1 MAQPPEISETFLREV
16 DENLRRDQLRDF
28 GKKYGAWLI
37 AAVVLFLA
45 ASGGWIWWQQHQLQR
60 SGEQVEQLGEIYQ
73 NIGAGQTKNAAQQ
86 LDVLSKSGRK
96 AVRASAAF
104 ASAALAVQQNDSKT
118 AIAKYRELA
127 NDNDLPGSYR
137 EIALIR
143 QTALEFDQIQPQE
156 VVTRLQPLAKPGN
169 PWFGTAG
176 EMTAMALIKQ
186 GKKEEAGRLFA
197 AIAKDK
203 SVADP
208 MRERAVQI
216 AGSLGVDASS
226 ALNTPAQ

>member
-28 GKKYGAWLI
+28 GKKYGAWLVV
-37 AAVVLFLA
+37 AVVLFLA
-45 ASGGWIWWQQHQLQR
+45 ASGGWIWWQQHQQKR
-60 SGEQVEQLGEIYQ
+60 GGEQIEQLGEIYQ
-73 NIGAGQTKNAAQQ
+73 NIGAGNTKNAAQQ
-86 LDVLSKSGRK
+86 LDILSTSGRK
-96 AVRASAAF
+96 AVGASAAF

-127 NDNDLPGSYR
+127 NNSDLPEAYR
-137 EIALIR
+137 QIALIR

-156 VVTRLQPLAKPGN
+156 VVARLEPLAKPGN

-186 GKKEEAGRLFA
+186 GKKTEAGRLFG
-197 AIAKDK
+197 AIARDK
-203 SVADP
+203 GVSDSI
-208 MRERAVQI
+208 RERAVQI

-226 ALNTPAQ
+226 ALETPAK